1 MQDWIL
7 NKNAAPAVISE
18 QNGTIT
24 LDNGLV
30 RRVIETDGCRT
41 VSLYNNQKE
50 IELISAPRADFAVV
64 VGIRTYEADAFDFIS
79 YQITTCEERIPFQ
92 KSATMTFE
100 GTYPPP
106 GKAVKLIFK
115 GKDVPFAVTVR
126 YEIYD
131 GMPVI
136 MKKANRQEHRRP
148 RADD

>member
-50 IELISAPRADFAVV
+50 IELISVPRADFAVV
-64 VGIRTYEADAFDFIS
+64 VGIKIYEADAFDFIS
-79 YQITTCEERIPFQ
+79 YQITTRESSPPAIFCRMNMSCAISIP
-92 KSATMTFE
+92 SAASQYAVRSPDWTISARSSASRV
-100 GTYPPP
+100 
-106 GKAVKLIFK
+106 KAPLYRRKESK
-115 GKDVPFAVTVR
+115 
-126 YEIYD
+126 
-131 GMPVI
+131 
-136 MKKANRQEHRRP
+136 NRF
-148 RADD
+148 